1 MHPDTVET
9 VGATDFIRPDRN
21 NGIDT
26 GIDAMGMYV
35 RKSAKHRLRDK
46 HSRTPHYMSI
56 AAARCSASM
65 KASTSARVL

>member
-26 GIDAMGMYV
+26 GIDAMGMYISESV
-35 RKSAKHRLRDK
+35 KHQFTDDR
-46 HSRTPHYMSI
+46 
-56 AAARCSASM
+56 
-65 KASTSARVL
+65 